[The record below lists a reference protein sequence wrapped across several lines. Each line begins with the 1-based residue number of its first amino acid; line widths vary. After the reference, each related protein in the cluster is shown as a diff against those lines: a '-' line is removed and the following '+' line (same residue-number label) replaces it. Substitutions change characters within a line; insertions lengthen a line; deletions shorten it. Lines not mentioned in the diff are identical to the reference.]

1 MPSEP
6 EDPRARQLEALRRY
20 MAQLGTDGEQIAD
33 GEQVADGPGKA
44 SERRRPSL
52 PWLLL
57 TGLLVAVALVGGV
70 LVGAAAWSDDRPA
83 RGDAGAAASSA
94 SRGSGTSS
102 ETPVATLAC
111 KTAVDRANAMLA
123 SAVKLRGAL
132 AEQNQVLNDPAN
144 RDVPVGE
151 VLQRLAATRQVASSE
166 ETTFNR
172 ALDAYRAIVDKC
184 DLRAP

>member
-20 MAQLGTDGEQIAD
+20 MAQLGTEGD
-33 GEQVADGPGKA
+33 QVAAGAGKA

-70 LVGAAAWSDDRPA
+70 FVGAAAWSDDRPA
-83 RGDAGAAASSA
+83 RGDTGAAASPASQLTPTSA
-94 SRGSGTSS
+94 
-102 ETPVATLAC
+102 EAPVATLAC

-123 SAVKLRGAL
+123 SAVKLRGDL
-132 AEQNQVLNDPAN
+132 AEHDRILRDPSSRGLSA
-144 RDVPVGE
+144 GQLLE
-151 VLQRLAATRQVASSE
+151 RLAPVQQAASGESARFDRE
-166 ETTFNR
+166 LE
-172 ALDAYRAIVDKC
+172 AYRQIVDQC
-184 DLRAP
+184 DVRAP

>member
-1 MPSEP
+1 MPSDP

-20 MAQLGTDGEQIAD
+20 MAQLGTD

-70 LVGAAAWSDDRPA
+70 FVGAAAWSDDRPA
-83 RGDAGAAASSA
+83 HGDAGAAASSA

-123 SAVKLRGAL
+123 SAVKLRGDL
-132 AEQNQVLNDPAN
+132 AEHDRILRDPSSRALSA
-144 RDVPVGE
+144 GQLLE
-151 VLQRLAATRQVASSE
+151 RLAPLQQAGAGESARFDRE
-166 ETTFNR
+166 LE
-172 ALDAYRAIVDKC
+172 AYRQIVDQC
-184 DLRAP
+184 DVRAP

>member
-20 MAQLGTDGEQIAD
+20 MAQLGTEGD
-33 GEQVADGPGKA
+33 QVAAGAGKA

-70 LVGAAAWSDDRPA
+70 FVGAAAWSDDRPA
-83 RGDAGAAASSA
+83 RGGAGAAASPPSQRTPTPTSA
-94 SRGSGTSS
+94 
-102 ETPVATLAC
+102 EAPVATLAC

-123 SAVKLRGAL
+123 SAVKLRGDL
-132 AEQNQVLNDPAN
+132 AEHDRILRDPSSRGLSASQLL
-144 RDVPVGE
+144 E
-151 VLQRLAATRQVASSE
+151 RLAPLQQAASGESARFDRE
-166 ETTFNR
+166 LE
-172 ALDAYRAIVDKC
+172 AYRQIVDQC
-184 DLRAP
+184 DVRAP

>member
-20 MAQLGTDGEQIAD
+20 MAQLGTDGEQ
-33 GEQVADGPGKA
+33 VAAGPGKA

-70 LVGAAAWSDDRPA
+70 FVGAAAWSDDRPA

-123 SAVKLRGAL
+123 SAVKLRGDL
-132 AEQNQVLNDPAN
+132 AEHDRILRDPSSRGLSA
-144 RDVPVGE
+144 GQLLE
-151 VLQRLAATRQVASSE
+151 RLAPLQQAGAGESARCDRE
-166 ETTFNR
+166 LE
-172 ALDAYRAIVDKC
+172 AYRQIVDQC
-184 DLRAP
+184 DVRVP

>member
-20 MAQLGTDGEQIAD
+20 MAQLGTEGD
-33 GEQVADGPGKA
+33 QVAAGPGRS

-70 LVGAAAWSDDRPA
+70 FVGAAAWSDDRPA
-83 RGDAGAAASSA
+83 RDPSGAAPPG
-94 SRGSGTSS
+94 SRSGTAA
-102 ETPVATLAC
+102 EIPVATLAC

-123 SAVKLRGAL
+123 SAVKLRGDL
-132 AEQNQVLNDPAN
+132 AEHDRILRDPSSRGLSASQLL
-144 RDVPVGE
+144 E
-151 VLQRLAATRQVASSE
+151 RLAPLRQAGADESARFDRELEAYRQV
-166 ETTFNR
+166 
-172 ALDAYRAIVDKC
+172 VDQC
-184 DLRAP
+184 DVRVP

>member
-20 MAQLGTDGEQIAD
+20 MAQLGTDGEQ
-33 GEQVADGPGKA
+33 VAAGPGKA
-44 SERRRPSL
+44 SERQRPSL

-70 LVGAAAWSDDRPA
+70 FVGAAAWSDDRPA

-94 SRGSGTSS
+94 SRSTGTSS
-102 ETPVATLAC
+102 ATPVATLAC

-123 SAVKLRGAL
+123 SAVKLRGDL
-132 AEQNQVLNDPAN
+132 AEHDRVLRDPSSRGLSA
-144 RDVPVGE
+144 GQLLE
-151 VLQRLAATRQVASSE
+151 RLAPLEQAGAGEAARFDRE
-166 ETTFNR
+166 LE
-172 ALDAYRAIVDKC
+172 AYRQIVDQC
-184 DLRAP
+184 DVRAP

>member
-20 MAQLGTDGEQIAD
+20 MAQLGTEGDQA
-33 GEQVADGPGKA
+33 AAGPGR
-44 SERRRPSL
+44 SPERRRPSL

-70 LVGAAAWSDDRPA
+70 FVGAAAWSDDRPG
-83 RGDAGAAASSA
+83 RDGTGATASQA
-94 SRGSGTSS
+94 SRGGGTA
-102 ETPVATLAC
+102 ETPVATPAC
-111 KTAVDRANAMLA
+111 KTAVDRANEMLA

-132 AEQNQVLNDPAN
+132 AEQDQVLNDPAN
-144 RDVPVGE
+144 RDASVGE
-151 VLQRLAATRQVASSE
+151 VLQRLAATRQMASTESA
-166 ETTFNR
+166 TFDR
-172 ALDAYRAIVDKC
+172 ALDAYRAVVDKC

>member
-20 MAQLGTDGEQIAD
+20 MAQLGTDGEQ
-33 GEQVADGPGKA
+33 VAAGPGKA

-70 LVGAAAWSDDRPA
+70 FVGAAAWSDDRPA
-83 RGDAGAAASSA
+83 RDGSGAATAPASPGSA
-94 SRGSGTSS
+94 AAA

-123 SAVKLRGAL
+123 SAVKLRGDL
-132 AEQNQVLNDPAN
+132 AEHEQILRDPSSRGLSASQL
-144 RDVPVGE
+144 
-151 VLQRLAATRQVASSE
+151 LQRLAPLRQAGAGESARFDRELEAYRQV
-166 ETTFNR
+166 
-172 ALDAYRAIVDKC
+172 VDKC
-184 DLRAP
+184 DVRAP

>member
-20 MAQLGTDGEQIAD
+20 MAQLGTDGEQ
-33 GEQVADGPGKA
+33 VAAGPGKA
-44 SERRRPSL
+44 SERRRPSR

-70 LVGAAAWSDDRPA
+70 FVGAAAWSDDRPA

-123 SAVKLRGAL
+123 SAVKLRGDL
-132 AEQNQVLNDPAN
+132 AEHDRVLRDPAS
-144 RDVPVGE
+144 RGLSAGQLLERLAPLEQAGVGE
-151 VLQRLAATRQVASSE
+151 AARFDRE
-166 ETTFNR
+166 LE
-172 ALDAYRAIVDKC
+172 AYRQIVDQC
-184 DLRAP
+184 DVRVP

>member
-20 MAQLGTDGEQIAD
+20 MAQLGTEGD
-33 GEQVADGPGKA
+33 QVAAGPGRS

-70 LVGAAAWSDDRPA
+70 FVGAAAWSDDRPG
-83 RGDAGAAASSA
+83 RDGTGATASPA
-94 SRGSGTSS
+94 SRGGGTA

-123 SAVKLRGAL
+123 SAVKLRGDL
-132 AEQNQVLNDPAN
+132 AEHERILGDPSSRGLSA
-144 RDVPVGE
+144 GQL
-151 VLQRLAATRQVASSE
+151 LQRLAPLRQAGEGESARFDRE
-166 ETTFNR
+166 LE
-172 ALDAYRAIVDKC
+172 AYRQIVDQC
-184 DLRAP
+184 DVRAP